1 VPLETFDAVPV
12 GAIGIPAASF
22 QRPKGEPDRGEG
34 VGVTDEISSPLP
46 IDGQPAAKTG
56 RSLKVQDAADLA
68 NTYDPILHIRPHW
81 TSGRFT
87 VTFDAMAQPGADW
100 FFEMRGKGEYAAGP
114 LVTWKNGRLSAGT
127 GAGTALAEIPPG
139 EWFRLTITA
148 QTASATGAGSYV
160 VTLMRQDGTS
170 KVFPKI
176 ACKESWNDASYLLFS
191 GLGTTK
197 TAFFID
203 NLQLTPATD

>member
-1 VPLETFDAVPV
+1 VA
-12 GAIGIPAASF
+12 
-22 QRPKGEPDRGEG
+22 
-34 VGVTDEISSPLP
+34 VTDEISSPLP

-68 NTYDPILHIRPHW
+68 NSYDPILHIRPHW

-127 GAGTALAEIPPG
+127 GAGAALAEIPPG

-148 QTASATGAGSYV
+148 ETASATGAGNYV
-160 VTLMRQDGTS
+160 VEVMRQDGSS
-170 KVFPKI
+170 KVCPKI
-176 ACKESWNDASYLLFS
+176 GCKESWSDASYLLFS

-203 NLQLTPATD
+203 NLQLTTAPD